1 MAGLENPVEELI
13 VENKQMS
20 EAFCNSLFLALSG
33 GFQDA
38 YTYNSRG
45 KVFSNAQTGNVVLM
59 SQHFMEGRWQEG
71 IRYLLPLLAFAVGV
85 FIAERIQYRHR
96 YAKRLHW
103 RQGILLAEI
112 AILFIVGF
120 MPEKWNLPATIM
132 VGPVTLWLILLVA
145 VPLIYILVMSFCSI
159 DQYYNVTF
167 QFTFDNY
174 KHLVDSSYIKIY
186 VQSLVIALLTTVICI
201 VLAYPFTYIIA
212 RTKSRSKNL
221 LYMLVII
228 PFWTNSLIRIYGWK
242 TFLGSSGWLNTVL
255 MKLHL
260 ISEPL
265 NLLYN
270 QGTTVFGMVYCLFPF
285 MVLPLY
291 TAIGKLDHTLLEASS
306 DLGAKGWRTF
316 FEVILPLTAS
326 GIFSGCIMVFIPCLG
341 YFFVSNILGGGNA
354 DVIGNLIER
363 QFKSGNNWPLGA
375 ALSII
380 LIVVTLILVKLYQKT
395 GGDMDSLGV

>member
-1 MAGLENPVEELI
+1 MI
-13 VENKQMS
+13 SMTK
-20 EAFCNSLFLALSG
+20 
-33 GFQDA
+33 
-38 YTYNSRG
+38 
-45 KVFSNAQTGNVVLM
+45 
-59 SQHFMEGRWQEG
+59 
-71 IRYLLPLLAFAVGV
+71 
-85 FIAERIQYRHR
+85 
-96 YAKRLHW
+96 KRF
-103 RQGILLAEI
+103 R
-112 AILFIVGF
+112 
-120 MPEKWNLPATIM
+120 EKTLPAAIM

-159 DQYYNVTF
+159 DEFYNVTF
-167 QFTFDNY
+167 QFTLDNY
-174 KHLVDSSYIKIY
+174 KHLADASYIKIY

-201 VLAYPFTYIIA
+201 LVAYPFTYIIA
-212 RTKSRSKNL
+212 RTKSRFKSL

-242 TFLGSSGWLNTVL
+242 SFLGTSGWLNSVL
-255 MKLHL
+255 IKLNI
-260 ISEPL
+260 ISQPL
-265 NLLYN
+265 DLLFK

-291 TAIGKLDHTLLEASS
+291 TAIGKLDSSLLEASS
-306 DLGAKGWRTF
+306 DLGAKGWKTF
-316 FEVILPLTAS
+316 LTVVLPLTAS

-341 YFFVSNILGGGNA
+341 YFFVSNILGGGNS

-380 LIVVTLILVKLYQKT
+380 LIVITLVLVKLYQKT